1 MQAIKIR
8 GQELLVDIEE
18 ELSAYQ
24 FDNARWQS
32 DKLIANSPFR
42 DESRPSFFVNLSG
55 EFAGTWADSGAIN
68 DDMASGNFAKLIALL
83 DGIPIEDAERYL
95 IDKYGVGQ
103 AHKPDE
109 PIRLKKPSLRLN
121 DRFKGLD
128 NPVKQETSP
137 YLIRRGISAQ
147 VQDLY
152 GIGYDRQYKGFTAFP
167 IFTTAGELASVFYRR
182 SSFND
187 KRFFYH
193 RDGLSKNQLLYGI
206 HLAEG
211 YAILNEG
218 FIDALS
224 WETLGYPAL
233 AVNGARISREQVEM
247 IKRSPIK
254 TIYLAGDNDETG
266 RRLNRQAY
274 EALRG
279 YVDLYLIDYGN
290 KKDANEALLSP
301 DGIQRLNSVFNTAKR
316 ISLLDCPS
324 LASAHQ
330 A

>member
-1 MQAIKIR
+1 MQVIKIR
-8 GQELLVDIEE
+8 GQDLLIDIEE

-24 FDNARWQS
+24 FDNARWQA

-55 EFAGTWADSGAIN
+55 EFAGTWADSGALN

-95 IDKYGVGQ
+95 IDKYGIGQ

-109 PIRLKKPSLRLN
+109 PIRLKKPALRLN
-121 DRFKGLD
+121 ERFKTLA
-128 NPVKQETSP
+128 NPVKQAVSP

-147 VQDLY
+147 VQELY
-152 GIGYDRQYKGFTAFP
+152 GIGYDSQYKGFTAFP
-167 IFTTAGELASVFYRR
+167 IFTAEDKLASVFYRR
-182 SSFND
+182 SSFTD

-193 RDGLSKNQLLYGI
+193 REGLSKNQLLYGI
-206 HLAEG
+206 HLAED

-254 TIYLAGDNDETG
+254 TIYLAGDNDEAG
-266 RRLNRQAY
+266 RRLNKQAY

-301 DGIQRLNSVFNTAKR
+301 DGIQRLNSAFDNAKR
-316 ISLLDCPS
+316 VNLINCPS
-324 LASAHQ
+324 LAN
-330 A
+330 

>member
-24 FDNARWQS
+24 FDNARWQA
-32 DKLIANSPFR
+32 DKLVANSPFR
-42 DESRPSFFVNLSG
+42 DESRPSFFVNLTG
-55 EFAGTWADSGAIN
+55 EYAGTWADSGAI
-68 DDMASGNFAKLIALL
+68 DDEMASGNFAKLIALL

-95 IDKYGVGQ
+95 IDKYGIGQ

-109 PIRLKKPSLRLN
+109 PIRLKKPALRLN
-121 DRFKGLD
+121 DYFKGLD
-128 NPVKQETSP
+128 NPVKQAISP

-147 VQDLY
+147 VQELY
-152 GIGYDRQYKGFTAFP
+152 GVGYDDQYKGFTAFP
-167 IFTTAGELASVFYRR
+167 IFTAEGKLASVFYRR

-193 RDGLSKNQLLYGI
+193 REGVSKNRLLYGI
-206 HLAEG
+206 HLAED

-224 WETLGYPAL
+224 WETVGYPAI

-254 TIYLAGDNDETG
+254 TIYLAGDNDEAG

-301 DGIQRLNSVFNTAKR
+301 DGIRRMHDIFKSAIHIGPLNRPKLSIKN
-316 ISLLDCPS
+316 I
-324 LASAHQ
+324 
-330 A
+330 

>member
-24 FDNARWQS
+24 FDNARWQA

-55 EFAGTWADSGAIN
+55 EFAGTWADSGAI
-68 DDMASGNFAKLIALL
+68 DDEMASGNFAKLIALL
-83 DGIPIEDAERYL
+83 DGMPIEDAERYL

-103 AHKPDE
+103 AHKPNE

-121 DRFKGLD
+121 DRFKVLD
-128 NPVKQETSP
+128 NPVKQATSP

-147 VQDLY
+147 VQELY
-152 GIGYDRQYKGFTAFP
+152 GIGYDNQFKGFTAFP
-167 IFTTAGELASVFYRR
+167 IFTAEGKLASVFYRR

-193 RDGLSKNQLLYGI
+193 REGLPKNRLLYGI
-206 HLAEG
+206 HLAED

-254 TIYLAGDNDETG
+254 TIYLAGDNDEAG

-301 DGIQRLNSVFNTAKR
+301 DGIQRLNNVFDNAKR

>member
-1 MQAIKIR
+1 MQTIKIR
-8 GQELLVDIEE
+8 GQELLIDIEE

-24 FDNARWQS
+24 FDNARWQA

-68 DDMASGNFAKLIALL
+68 DEMASGNFAKLIALL
-83 DGIPIEDAERYL
+83 DSISIEDAERYL
-95 IDKYGVGQ
+95 IDKYGIGQ

-128 NPVKQETSP
+128 NPVKQATSP

-167 IFTTAGELASVFYRR
+167 IFTAAGKLASVFYRR

-193 RDGLSKNQLLYGI
+193 REGLTKNRLLYGI
-206 HLAEG
+206 HLAED

-247 IKRSPIK
+247 IKRSPIR
-254 TIYLAGDNDETG
+254 TIYLAGDNDEAG

-301 DGIQRLNSVFNTAKR
+301 DGIRRMHDIFKSAIHIDSLNRPKLSIKIF
-316 ISLLDCPS
+316 
-324 LASAHQ
+324 
-330 A
+330 